1 MQWLILELA
10 VAYIAAMTQQ
20 ALIQPDF
27 RNNDEVAAVPIAA
40 TLPVPVAAWGAVI
53 SMALCVAV
61 LIASEFMPVSLLSP
75 IATELGVTE
84 GRAGQAISISGVFA
98 VATSIFVAGM
108 TRRVDRRLVLA
119 SFSATLVISGTI
131 VTFAPN
137 YLVLMV
143 GRALLGIAIGGF
155 WSMSTSI
162 VMRLVP
168 PASVPRGLAMLD
180 AGNAIAAT
188 IAAPL
193 GSLLGSY
200 IGWRGAFFAV
210 VPLALLALVW
220 QWISLP
226 SLPPRSSEGSSN
238 VFRLLLRPPVAIGMA
253 SIMLLFMGQ
262 FALFTYLRPF
272 LETVTAVSIS
282 TLSLLLLLMGL
293 AGVAGTT
300 IVSHLLQKRLFVI
313 LAAIPLIMAVIAL
326 GLIAFG
332 SSSTMTAVLLVGWGL
347 FSTAAPVGWGTWL
360 SRTMPDDAEAGGG
373 LQVATIQLAITLGA
387 SMGGILFDGYGWWTT
402 FLLAA
407 GLLFGAFLLAIA
419 AWRSTRR

>member
-1 MQWLILELA
+1 
-10 VAYIAAMTQQ
+10 
-20 ALIQPDF
+20 
-27 RNNDEVAAVPIAA
+27 
-40 TLPVPVAAWGAVI
+40 
-53 SMALCVAV
+53 MALCVAV

-75 IATELGVTE
+75 ISTELGVSE
-84 GRAGQAISISGVFA
+84 GRAGQAISISGIFA
-98 VATSIFVAGM
+98 VLTSIFVAGL

-119 SFSATLVISGTI
+119 SFSLILIVSGTM

-137 YLVLMV
+137 YLVLIV
-143 GRALLGIAIGGF
+143 GRAMLGIAIGGF

-168 PASVPRGLAMLD
+168 EDSVPRGLAMLN

-188 IAAPL
+188 ISAPL

-226 SLPPRSSEGSSN
+226 SLPPRRNEGSSN
-238 VFRLLLRPPVAIGMA
+238 VFRLLLRPQIAIGMA

-293 AGVAGTT
+293 AGVVGTT
-300 IVSHLLQKRLFVI
+300 IVSHLLNTRLFVI
-313 LAAIPLIMAVIAL
+313 LGAIPLIMAVIAL
-326 GLIAFG
+326 GLVAFG
-332 SSSTMTAVLLVGWGL
+332 SSSTITAVLLIGWGL

-360 SRTMPDDAEAGGG
+360 SRTMPHDAEAGGG

-387 SMGGILFDGYGWWTT
+387 SIGGALFDSSGWWTA
-402 FLLAA
+402 FLFAAVLLAGSA
-407 GLLFGAFLLAIA
+407 LLAIA
-419 AWRSTRR
+419 AWHSTRR